1 MQVQKKKML
10 VLSRLNRKPLVP
22 TISEDKDSKELEN
35 PEDEI
40 EVKIEVSDWEI
51 ATVETQAEKAT
62 EIKVDEIRRD
72 SPIVNKINFKIFV
85 LNAAQEGRKVKL
97 TEVKAIGHFSLEHGS
112 FARRQLGLAWLC
124 GGSFAD
130 KLDCKLGTSK

>member
-1 MQVQKKKML
+1 M
-10 VLSRLNRKPLVP
+10 
-22 TISEDKDSKELEN
+22 EN

-97 TEVKAIGHFSLEHGS
+97 TEVKGP
-112 FARRQLGLAWLC
+112 
-124 GGSFAD
+124 
-130 KLDCKLGTSK
+130 